1 MSAIGILLA
10 FVGGL
15 ALVGGAVQKYKAGR
29 LAKTPFVS
37 TGDAASQKTAA
48 AGEKGAISTEGKVAH
63 SGLVTGEVTGTE
75 ALYVHLKVKAKWK
88 VGDSSETLM
97 LRDEKQHATFTLD
110 DGSGPVTIDVSK
122 GGDLELTK
130 TFNKTKGLGLGGI
143 LKGGGIQFGE
153 GGFAI
158 APGPRKVG
166 NKIIPQDA
174 KFEVVEE
181 CLIPAESYFVCGK
194 IDDSGV
200 IGSPSWASL
209 ILSTKT
215 HEELAGGTAEFAK
228 KLLIGGGVGLAVGL
242 ILTVLGGGA

>member
-10 FVGGL
+10 FVGAL

-48 AGEKGAISTEGKVAH
+48 AGEKGAISTQGKVAH
-63 SGLVTGEVTGTE
+63 GDLVTGEVTGTQ

-88 VGDSSETLM
+88 VGDSNETLM
-97 LRDEKQHATFTLD
+97 LRDEKLAASFTLD
-110 DGSGPVTIDVSK
+110 DGSGPVAIDVTK
-122 GGDLELTK
+122 GGDLELKK
-130 TFNKTKGLGLGGI
+130 TFSKTKGLGLGGI

-153 GGFAI
+153 QGFAV
-158 APGPRKVG
+158 APGPRKYQ

-174 KFEVVEE
+174 KFEVTEE
-181 CLIPAESYFVCGK
+181 CLIPAEQYFVCGK
-194 IDDSGV
+194 IDESGV

-228 KLLIGGGVGLAVGL
+228 KLLIGGAVGVVVGG
-242 ILTVLGGGA
+242 ILAALG